1 MTSKLKS
8 LPEIVFVDA
17 DAAKVESY
25 ILSEYEK
32 ITGRSL
38 AKGDPVRLFL
48 LTNAAVIILLLNK
61 INETGKQNLL
71 RYADGNNLDHLGALV
86 GVERIPATAAV
97 TTMQV
102 TLSAELGNSTIIP
115 AGTRFTAGDNVFF
128 ALDAPMI
135 IKAGQTSGTGSA
147 TCLETGAKGN
157 GYIAGQLKTLVDP
170 VPYVASV
177 ANITTSEGGAEV
189 QSDDSYREDIR
200 LAPENF
206 STAGPEGAYIYHAK
220 RASTKI
226 ADVTVWSPE
235 AGKVEVRPLLAGGEL
250 PGDEMLQR
258 VKATLDDKKVRPLTD
273 NISVLAPEKVDYTI
287 SLTYYIASDN
297 KTQAT
302 AIQNAVNAAVDD
314 YVLWQKSKLGRDIN
328 PSELIVRVM
337 AAGAKRV
344 AVTAP
349 AFKVTTD
356 TQVAI
361 CSTKTV
367 TLGGIEDA

>member
-135 IKAGQTSGTGSA
+135 IKAGQTSGTA
-147 TCLETGAKGN
+147 
-157 GYIAGQLKTLVDP
+157 
-170 VPYVASV
+170 
-177 ANITTSEGGAEV
+177 
-189 QSDDSYREDIR
+189 
-200 LAPENF
+200 
-206 STAGPEGAYIYHAK
+206 
-220 RASTKI
+220 
-226 ADVTVWSPE
+226 
-235 AGKVEVRPLLAGGEL
+235 
-250 PGDEMLQR
+250 
-258 VKATLDDKKVRPLTD
+258 
-273 NISVLAPEKVDYTI
+273 VLHV
-287 SLTYYIASDN
+287 
-297 KTQAT
+297 
-302 AIQNAVNAAVDD
+302 
-314 YVLWQKSKLGRDIN
+314 
-328 PSELIVRVM
+328 
-337 AAGAKRV
+337 
-344 AVTAP
+344 
-349 AFKVTTD
+349 
-356 TQVAI
+356 
-361 CSTKTV
+361 
-367 TLGGIEDA
+367 

>member
-115 AGTRFTAGDNVFF
+115 AARG
-128 ALDAPMI
+128 
-135 IKAGQTSGTGSA
+135 
-147 TCLETGAKGN
+147 
-157 GYIAGQLKTLVDP
+157 
-170 VPYVASV
+170 
-177 ANITTSEGGAEV
+177 
-189 QSDDSYREDIR
+189 
-200 LAPENF
+200 
-206 STAGPEGAYIYHAK
+206 
-220 RASTKI
+220 
-226 ADVTVWSPE
+226 
-235 AGKVEVRPLLAGGEL
+235 L
-250 PGDEMLQR
+250 P
-258 VKATLDDKKVRPLTD
+258 P
-273 NISVLAPEKVDYTI
+273 
-287 SLTYYIASDN
+287 
-297 KTQAT
+297 
-302 AIQNAVNAAVDD
+302 
-314 YVLWQKSKLGRDIN
+314 
-328 PSELIVRVM
+328 
-337 AAGAKRV
+337 
-344 AVTAP
+344 
-349 AFKVTTD
+349 VTT
-356 TQVAI
+356 
-361 CSTKTV
+361 CF
-367 TLGGIEDA
+367 LHLMLR